1 MMVARV
7 QLTAGGM
14 ILPVDGPPVIPTKP
28 KARRFHGTVDLD
40 LSRPIPNAGQ
50 IVESVIQHLQ
60 SGNGAM
66 VSVSIEIVA
75 EIPEG
80 ADEKTVR
87 TVSENCR
94 VLKFTD
100 FGFEE
105 R

>member
-1 MMVARV
+1 LV
-7 QLTAGGM
+7 T
-14 ILPVDGPPVIPTKP
+14 
-28 KARRFHGTVDLD
+28 
-40 LSRPIPNAGQ
+40 
-50 IVESVIQHLQ
+50 
-60 SGNGAM
+60 
-66 VSVSIEIVA
+66 IEIAA

-100 FGFEE
+100 FAFEE

>member
-1 MMVARV
+1 
-7 QLTAGGM
+7 
-14 ILPVDGPPVIPTKP
+14 
-28 KARRFHGTVDLD
+28 VDLD

-50 IVESVIQHLQ
+50 IVENVIQHLQ
-60 SGNGAM
+60 SGDGAM

-75 EIPEG
+75 EIPDG

-105 R
+105 K

>member
-1 MMVARV
+1 
-7 QLTAGGM
+7 
-14 ILPVDGPPVIPTKP
+14 
-28 KARRFHGTVDLD
+28 
-40 LSRPIPNAGQ
+40 
-50 IVESVIQHLQ
+50 
-60 SGNGAM
+60 M

-75 EIPEG
+75 EIPDG

-105 R
+105 K